1 MYLLLITCLTVYV
14 YELRTLVFEIVL
26 FFNVIK
32 LVVIYQYKLQYIKN
46 VEYPNQ
52 SQEQTQN
59 DQSKKR
65 GHNFQNKNENRIQM
79 SKAEAVYLMAKT
91 NVRCPKRETKQGT
104 PIKTERK
111 VPKVRNEFSV
121 QI

>member
-1 MYLLLITCLTVYV
+1 M
-14 YELRTLVFEIVL
+14 L

-52 SQEQTQN
+52 SQEQTHN

-65 GHNFQNKNENRIQM
+65 GHNFQNENKNRIQM
-79 SKAEAVYLMAKT
+79 SKAETVYLMAKT
-91 NVRCPKRETKQGT
+91 NVRYPKL
-104 PIKTERK
+104 KTMQ
-111 VPKVRNEFSV
+111 STLS
-121 QI
+121 

>member
-1 MYLLLITCLTVYV
+1 MLLITCLTVYV
-14 YELRTLVFEIVL
+14 YELRTLVFKIVL

-65 GHNFQNKNENRIQM
+65 GHNFQIKNENRIQM

-91 NVRCPKRETKQGT
+91 NVRCPNEKQSKA
-104 PIKTERK
+104 PQVKNERK
-111 VPKVRNEFSV
+111 VPKVRNELSV